1 MCDLDNKL
9 NQILDKLEDII
20 KRVNKIEA
28 VFICEFIKQK
38 CEPISL
44 KLERLINNF
53 KSFMKTQ
60 QKNDARKHIKVL
72 CNNPT
77 EGFEKIFA
85 LFA

>member
-9 NQILDKLEDII
+9 NQILDKIEDII

-44 KLERLINNF
+44 KLERLSIT
-53 KSFMKTQ
+53 S
-60 QKNDARKHIKVL
+60 RVL
-72 CNNPT
+72 
-77 EGFEKIFA
+77 
-85 LFA
+85 